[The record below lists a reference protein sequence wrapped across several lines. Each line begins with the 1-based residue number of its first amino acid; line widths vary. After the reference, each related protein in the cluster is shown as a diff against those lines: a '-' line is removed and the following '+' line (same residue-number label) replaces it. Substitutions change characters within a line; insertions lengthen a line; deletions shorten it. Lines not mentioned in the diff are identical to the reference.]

1 MTPDQPVRVLV
12 VDDLRV
18 VREGLQM
25 LLGLLDTVEVV
36 GTAADGEE
44 ALEQVTADPPDVVL
58 MDLNMPRL
66 DGIEATRRLAVS
78 HPHVPVVVLTTLSD
92 DQQVFAARQAGARGY
107 LTKDAGAAEI
117 ENAIL
122 TAARGQASL
131 DPDVQRRLLDAL
143 RAGSA
148 FGVPAPGPAPLPGTL
163 PDGLTAREAE
173 VVQLIAAGRSNTEI
187 AGELFVSTATVKTH
201 VNHIFAKTGLRDRAQ
216 LVAYAYRTGLAEAP
230 RP

>member
-1 MTPDQPVRVLV
+1 MSDAPVRVLI

-18 VREGLQM
+18 VREGLQL

-36 GTAADGEE
+36 GAAADGEE
-44 ALEQVTADPPDVVL
+44 AIARVEQDPPDVVL

-66 DGIEATRRLAVS
+66 DGIEATRRLAGS
-78 HPHVPVVVLTTLSD
+78 HPHVPVVVLTTLTD
-92 DQQVFAARQAGARGY
+92 DPQVFAALQAGARGF

-117 ENAIL
+117 EHAIL
-122 TAARGQASL
+122 TAARGQAML

-143 RAGSA
+143 RSGGPVS
-148 FGVPAPGPAPLPGTL
+148 APGPTPLPGEL

-187 AGELFVSTATVKTH
+187 AADLFVSAATVKTH

-216 LVAYAYRTGLAEAP
+216 LVAYAFRTGLADP
-230 RP
+230 RG